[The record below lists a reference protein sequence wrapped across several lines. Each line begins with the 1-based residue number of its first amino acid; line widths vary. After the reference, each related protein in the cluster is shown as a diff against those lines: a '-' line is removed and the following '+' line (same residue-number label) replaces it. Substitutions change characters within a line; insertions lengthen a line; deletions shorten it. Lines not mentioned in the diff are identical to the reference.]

1 MTRSVSFIEPSPLHP
16 LLKKRR
22 TDTVLLKALL
32 NYFCFK
38 CCQTDMVKSC
48 HFMGSTLTSFEELA
62 WKSIDIFLSGIRH
75 CKTNQLLFL
84 SRFLQQINGT
94 IPVGE
99 GNLFAGQR
107 EKHTSEET
115 GYSVILSV
123 LGEICSSNLTS
134 THQFHNQYE
143 EIEAGGDSNRRKAGR
158 VEREAPDTD
167 V

>member
-16 LLKKRR
+16 FTQKKRMH
-22 TDTVLLKALL
+22 TVLLKALL

-62 WKSIDIFLSGIRH
+62 WTSIDIFVSGIRY

-84 SRFLQQINGT
+84 SRFLQQSNSI

-99 GNLFAGQR
+99 GNVCWPKGKTSFHIYEAKRGNRLFC
-107 EKHTSEET
+107 
-115 GYSVILSV
+115 YLV
-123 LGEICSSNLTS
+123 CSR
-134 THQFHNQYE
+134 
-143 EIEAGGDSNRRKAGR
+143 GDLLQ
-158 VEREAPDTD
+158 
-167 V
+167 